1 MQIAVEL
8 PNDFVAFQ
16 QSNQIKR
23 EIRLSYA
30 LWLFKSGKVTLSKA
44 VEIAG
49 LDIYDFMSACKENA
63 VPVVDI
69 DKQALAEELQG
80 FAAQ

>member
-1 MQIAVEL
+1 MQIAIEL
-8 PNDFVAFQ
+8 PNDLLAFQ

-23 EIRLSYA
+23 EISLAYA
-30 LWLFKSGKVTLSKA
+30 LSLFQSAKVTLSKA
-44 VEIAG
+44 AEIAG
-49 LDIYDFMSACKENA
+49 LDIYDFMSACKENE

-69 DKQALAEELQG
+69 DKQALIEELQG

>member
-23 EIRLSYA
+23 EICLSYA
-30 LWLFKSGKVTLSKA
+30 MWLFKSAKVTLSKA
-44 VEIAG
+44 AEIAG
-49 LDIYDFMSACKENA
+49 LDIYDFMSACKENT

-69 DKQALAEELQG
+69 DKQALADEFQG
-80 FAAQ
+80 FAPQ

>member
-16 QSNQIKR
+16 QSNEIKR
-23 EIRLSYA
+23 EISLSYA
-30 LWLFKSGKVTLSKA
+30 LWLFKSAKFTLSKA
-44 VEIAG
+44 AEIAG
-49 LDIYDFMSACKENA
+49 LDIYDFMSACKENE

-69 DKQALAEELQG
+69 DKRALIEELQG